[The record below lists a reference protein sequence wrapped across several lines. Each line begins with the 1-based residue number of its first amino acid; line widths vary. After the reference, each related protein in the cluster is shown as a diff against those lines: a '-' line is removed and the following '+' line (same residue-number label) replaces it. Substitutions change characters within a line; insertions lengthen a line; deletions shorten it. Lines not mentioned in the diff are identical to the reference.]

1 MSSIRSLSLFAEPVA
16 SDAPA
21 NRLAAAR
28 ALAIPLARSRPL
40 DRRLVAQVMTTAFG
54 ASDVDG
60 AWSWRDAY
68 DAIEAA
74 TVMQIRR
81 LAAQVGRLE
90 DAPAEIAA
98 LLAGVSALG
107 LTHSR
112 RSEEQV
118 ALDQF
123 STPPELAALVVL
135 AAQVRPGDI
144 VLEPSAGTGLMAV
157 VAEACGAVLTLN
169 EIAPGHLPGAWLPDQ
184 ASHQLVLVPDDREGA
199 VRLRRGF
206 FLGDGTGCGKG
217 RQIAAVIADNMAQGR
232 VRAVWLSR
240 NDALLEDARR
250 DWAAIGGG
258 AHDLVPLGRWKQ
270 ADAIRLDRGIL
281 FTTYATLRQS
291 ARGGRPSRLDQ
302 IVAWLGA
309 EFDGVVAFDEAHA
322 MANAAGGGKGARGAK
337 KASLQGMA
345 GLALQN
351 RLPDARVLYVSATG
365 ATTAENLAY
374 ASRLGLWGGPDAPFM
389 SRADFL
395 DAMDRG
401 GVAAMELVARELKAL
416 GLYVARSLSFEGVEY
431 EPLIHPLAED
441 DIGIW
446 DAWADAFQLI
456 HANLAEALK
465 AVGISDD
472 EGKPR
477 SPQAAGAVHSA
488 FEGAKLRF
496 FGHLLA
502 GLTHP
507 FVRTAVKGYAAM
519 HDRFRTSVQGTARSY
534 LKWLAGDD
542 LERALSTSDFALG
555 DLTSAQAPVSLYV
568 QVAPADAA
576 ALRPLVR
583 LLFYAAAQA
592 LTVHETEDAVGRPKR
607 HRLLMLM
614 DEFPL
619 LGRVSFFEKSL
630 RLLSGYGVKVMFV
643 AQSLN
648 DIVETYGPNST
659 ILDNC
664 AVYTAF
670 SALDPLTQDKVSKL
684 TGTIGETRESRS
696 TPAGFASGR
705 STVSRSQT
713 DRPLLEPGEVRALP
727 DDLQLIFV
735 AGQRP
740 LRTRKLQYDR
750 RRPFRER
757 ADAPPPDQAVRIDAP
772 PPSPHPWAGRR
783 SLGEDSEATLPL
795 FKEIVAAMDDKKV
808 AARAADI
815 YGRVAQEMAAQ
826 DAALDHLKGQADG

>member
-1 MSSIRSLSLFAEPVA
+1 MMARLVLLGVGLLVGLQLATQMFAWTYGFDAVLGPGLPLSEEAKAYPPWRILAWRKAFGEAHPEAFSSSALLIMLGTMAGLGAGALTRG
-16 SDAPA
+16 D
-21 NRLAAAR
+21 AAR
-28 ALAIPLARSRPL
+28 RRIRGWGGMAEARKAGLRSGAGCALGLMQGKLLATIDMRPTLVTGGTRSGKGRGHVTPTLLLWNESVLVHDPKKELWRVTAGWRSRFSHALYFDPRDPASARWNPL
-40 DRRLVAQVMTTAFG
+40 SEIRPGPGELAQVQRLVAILSDPGGVRDDEAIWDKAASEILEAVILHVLYTA
-54 ASDVDG
+54 
-60 AWSWRDAY
+60 
-68 DAIEAA
+68 
-74 TVMQIRR
+74 
-81 LAAQVGRLE
+81 E
-90 DAPAEIAA
+90 DAGKTLLTVRE
-98 LLAGVSALG
+98 LLAD
-107 LTHSR
+107 
-112 RSEEQV
+112 
-118 ALDQF
+118 LDD
-123 STPPELAALVVL
+123 TADGMVKTLH
-135 AAQVRPGDI
+135 R
-144 VLEPSAGTGLMAV
+144 AG
-157 VAEACGAVLTLN
+157 
-169 EIAPGHLPGAWLPDQ
+169 
-184 ASHQLVLVPDDREGA
+184 
-199 VRLRRGF
+199 
-206 FLGDGTGCGKG
+206 
-217 RQIAAVIADNMAQGR
+217 AD
-232 VRAVWLSR
+232 
-240 NDALLEDARR
+240 
-250 DWAAIGGG
+250 
-258 AHDLVPLGRWKQ
+258 
-270 ADAIRLDRGIL
+270 
-281 FTTYATLRQS
+281 
-291 ARGGRPSRLDQ
+291 
-302 IVAWLGA
+302 
-309 EFDGVVAFDEAHA
+309 
-322 MANAAGGGKGARGAK
+322 
-337 KASLQGMA
+337 
-345 GLALQN
+345 
-351 RLPDARVLYVSATG
+351 
-365 ATTAENLAY
+365 
-374 ASRLGLWGGPDAPFM
+374 
-389 SRADFL
+389 
-395 DAMDRG
+395 
-401 GVAAMELVARELKAL
+401 
-416 GLYVARSLSFEGVEY
+416 
-431 EPLIHPLAED
+431 
-441 DIGIW
+441 
-446 DAWADAFQLI
+446 
-456 HANLAEALK
+456 
-465 AVGISDD
+465 
-472 EGKPR
+472 GKP
-477 SPQAAGAVHSA
+477 
-488 FEGAKLRF
+488 E
-496 FGHLLA
+496 
-502 GLTHP
+502 THP

-555 DLTSAQAPVSLYV
+555 DLTSAASPVSLYI

-592 LTVHETEDAVGRPKR
+592 LTVHEAEDAAGRPKR

-648 DIVETYGPNST
+648 DIVETYGTNNT

-750 RRPFRER
+750 QKPFRER

-783 SLGEDSEATLPL
+783 SLGEDPEATLPL